1 MTKEHQAQRQVSTLI
16 VVGITIMF
24 VLAMCSGC
32 STPVPV
38 TAKFPEAP
46 GKLATQRCPD
56 LQKLKDDAKL
66 SDVSRTVTL
75 NYSSYYEC
83 AVKTDAWIEWYEI
96 QKRIFEGAGK

>member
-1 MTKEHQAQRQVSTLI
+1 MTTEHRTQRQVSTLI

-46 GKLATQRCPD
+46 GKLATQPCPD

-83 AVKTDAWIEWYEI
+83 AVKTDAWIEWYTV
-96 QKRIFEGAGK
+96 QRRIFEGVK